1 MIFGSES
8 AGAKNE
14 SNRRTEPNRDA
25 ECVGESLYAPL
36 GRADSSWAI
45 SESERLSG
53 TDEWVHTGH
62 YLLEPGSRIRSLLG
76 DGAPLGGSPQR
87 HRTTN

>member
-45 SESERLSG
+45 SESARGYLALMSG
-53 TDEWVHTGH
+53 CN

-76 DGAPLGGSPQR
+76 GGAPPGGSPQR